1 MPLFCPNS
9 RDLKPANCFF
19 MGDGTVKVGDFGLSR
34 SAADLALNRGSA
46 NAPGGAPAAL
56 SGQLGGDGVDEGV
69 SPPDTPQLRA
79 VAVDSPRDSLSKQGK
94 GRWGDTN
101 DITSGVG
108 TLLYASPEQ
117 TAGGDYGDKTDVYSL
132 GIMLFEMCHP
142 VFETA
147 MERVIVL
154 RNLQKQ
160 QLPPKWAVQESHPSV
175 ANLLLS
181 MLALQPQNRPS
192 AGQVAMVVKKLLNGG
207 SPSGSLGNSSS
218 GGTSGSDCG
227 VLSLLHGAHLLKL
240 HVEVDLMSA
249 ALHASSESSP
259 RSARPS
265 SASASAAAGDDGE
278 PVIDDDVDAKST
290 VAAAA
295 GALAVVAASSAAS
308 LASSE
313 EHQRPPSS
321 HAGSADHH
329 RHREPSAEAKHQIRA
344 AIVGAAHRVR
354 IEQYLL
360 RESGSAALMEFAL
373 ADLDASSCT
382 KVTGAVAALLFVRKV
397 CFV

>member
-1 MPLFCPNS
+1 
-9 RDLKPANCFF
+9 

-34 SAADLALNRGSA
+34 SAADLALNRGIS
-46 NAPGGAPAAL
+46 APAVL
-56 SGQLGGDGVDEGV
+56 SGHLGGVVGSDGLLCNDEGV
-69 SPPDTPQLRA
+69 SPPDTPLLRA
-79 VAVDSPRDSLSKQGK
+79 VSIDSPRETLSKQGK
-94 GRWGDTN
+94 GRWGDDN
-101 DITSGVG
+101 DITSGIG

-117 TAGGDYGDKTDVYSL
+117 TAGGDYGPKTDVYSL

-147 MERVIVL
+147 MERVVVL

-160 QLPPKWAVQESHPSV
+160 QLSTKWAVQESHPSV

-181 MLALQPQNRPS
+181 MLAPEPQNRPS

-207 SPSGSLGNSSS
+207 SPSNSICNGSS
-218 GGTSGSDCG
+218 GGSDNGNG

-240 HVEVDLMSA
+240 HVEVDLSG
-249 ALHASSESSP
+249 ALHTSSESSP
-259 RSARPS
+259 RSARPPPG
-265 SASASAAAGDDGE
+265 SAAAVDAVNAE
-278 PVIDDDVDAKST
+278 LPAENDAKST

-295 GALAVVAASSAAS
+295 DALALVAASAAP
-308 LASSE
+308 E
-313 EHQRPPSS
+313 EGRRPSS
-321 HAGSADHH
+321 NNAAAGADH

-344 AIVGAAHRVR
+344 AIVGAAPRVR

-373 ADLDASSCT
+373 ADLDASACT

>member
-1 MPLFCPNS
+1 
-9 RDLKPANCFF
+9 

-46 NAPGGAPAAL
+46 NAPGGALAAAAL
-56 SGQLGGDGVDEGV
+56 TGQLGGDGVDEGV
-69 SPPDTPQLRA
+69 SPPDTPQMRA
-79 VAVDSPRDSLSKQGK
+79 VAVDSPRGALSKQGK

-117 TAGGDYGDKTDVYSL
+117 TAGGDYGEKTDVYSL

-142 VFETA
+142 VFDTA
-147 MERVIVL
+147 MERVVVL

-160 QLPPKWAVQESHPSV
+160 LLPPKWTVQESHPSV

-181 MLALQPQNRPS
+181 MLALQPDTRPS

-207 SPSGSLGNSSS
+207 SPSGSLGNSTS
-218 GGTSGSDCG
+218 GGTSSGDSG

-249 ALHASSESSP
+249 ALHASSESSL
-259 RSARPS
+259 RSAAPS

-278 PVIDDDVDAKST
+278 LVIDDDDAKST

-295 GALAVVAASSAAS
+295 GALAVVVAASSAAS
-308 LASSE
+308 SLASSE
-313 EHQRPPSS
+313 ETQRPPSS
-321 HAGSADHH
+321 HTSSADLHH

-344 AIVGAAHRVR
+344 AIVGAAPRVR

-373 ADLDASSCT
+373 ADLDASACT
-382 KVTGAVAALLFVRKV
+382 AVTGAVAALLFVCKV